1 MNTGKDFYND
11 IEELIGTYPSG
22 DALRNAAYA
31 LIADAPYKWGWADN
45 PSSGIFKAA
54 FRNTEM
60 IARKYET
67 DRGTHYHIGGR
78 TTCDENCNTPESI
91 HFGDPSL
98 IARKGNCDPFVNF
111 DHSDCTG
118 DECKFDEGA
127 YL

>member
-1 MNTGKDFYND
+1 MNTGNAFYND

-31 LIADAPYKWGWADN
+31 LIADEPYKWGWADN
-45 PSSGIFKAA
+45 QDSSIFKAA

-60 IARKYET
+60 IARKYEA
-67 DRGTHYHIGGR
+67 DRGTHMHIPSNG
-78 TTCDENCNTPESI
+78 CNENCNTPSI
-91 HFGDPSL
+91 L
-98 IARKGNCDPFVNF
+98 VRGNHSAQCDPYVMF

-118 DECKFDEGA
+118 DECKFDDGA